1 MAIWS
6 WKESATAGLDIVKYT
21 GNGSNRAIDHN
32 LNAVPEMMWI
42 KRTDGVGSWMVYHKA
57 MGNTHYLEVNGG
69 NAYSSKATVWNN
81 TSPTSTQFTVGTDG
95 DVNGNGQSHVAY
107 LFSSIEGYSKV
118 GSFKGNGAADGPFVY
133 TGFRPQFLCIRSAT
147 QGNNW
152 AIFDNKRDPYNSM
165 HERLHP
171 NTTGGTNAGAGDT
184 IDFYSNGFKC
194 INSDS
199 LENPSGHTAIYLA
212 IAERPFK
219 YSNAF

>member
-1 MAIWS
+1 
-6 WKESATAGLDIVKYT
+6 
-21 GNGSNRAIDHN
+21 
-32 LNAVPEMMWI
+32 MMWI
-42 KRTDGVGSWMVYHKA
+42 KRTDGAGSWMVYHKA

-118 GSFKGNGAADGPFVY
+118 GSYKGNGSSNGPYVY
-133 TGFRPQFLCIRSAT
+133 TGFRPQFLLVRAAT

-152 AIFDNKRDPYNSM
+152 AIIDDKRDPYNSM

-171 NTTGGTNAGAGDT
+171 NTNGGTNAGAGDT

-212 IAERPFK
+212 IGEQPFK
-219 YSNAF
+219 YSNAR